1 MSESS
6 AHAAEGRDA
15 NLRHARFVLAVGTLG
30 LATWVLSLASPFAP
44 WPIETSPLAARGA
57 FVLAFVWVSIECLA
71 GATLAPEITPRRLI
85 VTGLVAALTLVGLAL
100 GGVSPAPLT
109 TALVSALLVLAGA
122 SAGAWVGS
130 RIQHAGH
137 LGVVAIVSSLAD
149 AASVLQPSGPTAQI
163 LESAPTLSLLTL
175 GAPMLGTADVPPILG
190 VGDVV
195 MSALYVGAARKHH
208 LPERCTWIAL
218 AAGLAA
224 AMLGVLV
231 LELPLPALPF
241 LGVAIL
247 VAHPEARLPPRKERV
262 QAAIGVAIL
271 IAIVVYVF
279 WRG

>member
-1 MSESS
+1 MSAGD
-6 AHAAEGRDA
+6 AHTPAGRNA
-15 NLRHARFVLAVGTLG
+15 NVRHARFVLAVIALG
-30 LATWVLSLASPFAP
+30 LLTWGLSIASPSVP

-71 GATLAPEITPRRLI
+71 GATLAPEVAPRRLI
-85 VTGLVAALTLVGLAL
+85 LTGLVGALAMVGLAL
-100 GGVSPAPLT
+100 GGVSLSPLT
-109 TALVSALLVLAGA
+109 TALVGVLLVLAGS
-122 SAGAWVGS
+122 SAGAWVGG

-137 LGVVAIVSSLAD
+137 LGVVAVVSSIAD

-163 LESAPTLSLLTL
+163 LESAPTLSFLTL

-195 MSALYVGAARKHH
+195 MSALYVAAARKHQ
-208 LPERCTWIAL
+208 LAQRRTWIAL

-224 AMLGVLV
+224 AMTVVLV

-247 VAHPEARLPPRKERV
+247 VAHPEARLPPPKERV

-271 IAIVVYVF
+271 LAIVAYVF
-279 WRG
+279 LRG